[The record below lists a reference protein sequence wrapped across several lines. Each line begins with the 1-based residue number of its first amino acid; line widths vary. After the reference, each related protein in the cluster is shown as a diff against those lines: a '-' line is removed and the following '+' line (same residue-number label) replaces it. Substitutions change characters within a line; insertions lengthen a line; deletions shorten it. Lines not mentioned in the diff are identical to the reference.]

1 MIAPINFF
9 TMTALLFLLTAP
21 INILLLYLTIFLAP
35 KIPSKDKNETFE
47 CGFSAFSDTR
57 NAFNVQYY
65 LTAVLF
71 LIFDVE
77 LALLIPWAPLAFTL
91 GTFPT
96 IIILIFMGCLGLT
109 VYLERTIVHSS
120 NIIT

>member
-1 MIAPINFF
+1 
-9 TMTALLFLLTAP
+9 MTALLFLLTAP